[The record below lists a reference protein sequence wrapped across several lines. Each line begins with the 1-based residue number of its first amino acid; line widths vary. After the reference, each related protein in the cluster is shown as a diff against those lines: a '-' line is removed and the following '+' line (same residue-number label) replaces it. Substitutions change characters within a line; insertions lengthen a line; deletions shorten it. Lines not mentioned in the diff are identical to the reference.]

1 MSVRSVVAVE
11 SWPVTRAS
19 LALFPPR
26 SCGKHS
32 LSGFLRSNL
41 KNKSGGGAHC
51 FAAPRS
57 ALPSTGEQ
65 RCLCGQTSSQ
75 QAESDSRAGGWTD
88 GGSHYEISLCAAA
101 SAIRPRA
108 RAFHCRR
115 SRPGEGAHG
124 RDHRRRGSS
133 LVGQRAG
140 GRAGGLYSQGEA
152 PGSVGG
158 CAKVV
163 AVSACMSEGARNPGR
178 AVCRL
183 ALHAQPVSLSLLLLL
198 LHAYLV
204 LVSLVTDRQLD
215 TSKTEGGGGGRGR
228 IDDEVERRSELHRC
242 LRNVRHSVSQSG
254 SQSGSQSES
263 VGQAEQF
270 FLRKREEERHLL
282 SGDRSLAS
290 LTLTAT
296 AQAAAVPAAGSLC
309 LCLSNAETA
318 SKRTPSAESVCVCV

>member
-1 MSVRSVVAVE
+1 M
-11 SWPVTRAS
+11 
-19 LALFPPR
+19 
-26 SCGKHS
+26 KS
-32 LSGFLRSNL
+32 LS
-41 KNKSGGGAHC
+41 
-51 FAAPRS
+51 
-57 ALPSTGEQ
+57 
-65 RCLCGQTSSQ
+65 
-75 QAESDSRAGGWTD
+75 
-88 GGSHYEISLCAAA
+88 AA

-108 RAFHCRR
+108 RFSLPPQSAGRR
-115 SRPGEGAHG
+115 SSRARSQEKRQQP
-124 RDHRRRGSS
+124 RGP
-133 LVGQRAG
+133 ACE
-140 GRAGGLYSQGEA
+140 RAGGLYSQGEA
-152 PGSVGG
+152 PASVGG

-163 AVSACMSEGARNPGR
+163 AVSACTSEGARNPGR

-183 ALHAQPVSLSLLLLL
+183 ALHAQPVSLSLLLL